1 MKTLGLFS
9 VHSLLLSGLIFT
21 SGCAVETASKPQVVL
36 PATGSSMTP
45 EWKEYNRQAEAK
57 DAPLLKYVVTAKGMT
72 PTSPRHA
79 KEIQDNFAAQDERL
93 YVFSRW
99 VNVHGRPI
107 YKIRIY
113 DPRGILF
120 REHTS
125 SYRHSTGKWI
135 LWSTL
140 YIRGWAAARLPGKWK
155 AEIYM
160 NDTLAIKKEFVIGSE
175 SYRYDQKVR
184 KGGSKRIGV
193 YPYFVNADP
202 SSTRHTVRFP
212 LYISQMLTV
221 DFDDSQ
227 VIMSWQLQKEVT
239 RPTLKYKQ
247 VRDYFSQELNS
258 PDSELNGLVKKFN
271 LDLLIAGR
279 VFDAGYYGEE
289 KEATLYLIN
298 TKSKQIRE
306 IKSFFTSS
314 RGWERTGLQ
323 VRANFYKDVYAELLK
338 KGANEFRIAVPAPQ

>member
-1 MKTLGLFS
+1 MRTPLACAPIR
-9 VHSLLLSGLIFT
+9 VRTIWILIFVLVLT
-21 SGCAVETASKPQVVL
+21 IGCAVETASKPQVVL

-57 DAPLLKYVVTAKGMT
+57 DAPLLKYVVTAKGIT

-79 KEIQDNFAAQDERL
+79 KEIQDIFAAQDERL

-99 VNVHGRPI
+99 VNVQGSPI

-120 REHTS
+120 RERTS
-125 SYRHSTGKWI
+125 KYRHSTGKWI
-135 LWSTL
+135 LWSSL

-202 SSTRHTVRFP
+202 SSTRHTERFP

-227 VIMSWQLQKEVT
+227 VIMSWPL
-239 RPTLKYKQ
+239 
-247 VRDYFSQELNS
+247 S
-258 PDSELNGLVKKFN
+258 
-271 LDLLIAGR
+271 
-279 VFDAGYYGEE
+279 
-289 KEATLYLIN
+289 
-298 TKSKQIRE
+298 
-306 IKSFFTSS
+306 
-314 RGWERTGLQ
+314 
-323 VRANFYKDVYAELLK
+323 
-338 KGANEFRIAVPAPQ
+338 